1 MKYCRQILPVVFA
14 YATTAAAFAPFLG
27 FKQNPSSSSPT
38 PKSSTQLFASS
49 SATRRPPPPPP
60 PPPEEE
66 LKGFEG
72 DVQIPS
78 TGVSINDEMES
89 SEKDTFE
96 TELVPITGYKH
107 VAAQIVT
114 TAESRGSFEPV
125 RYLLSLSKPS
135 AFVENTIADERDK
148 KDTTE
153 ENNEKQQKEEQDKL
167 QTLIENEARKFV
179 MMDLPPFSPVLV
191 AKMKKFMGP
200 NSQLVAVLLTSRD
213 GIHYDD
219 APAVYRM
226 RRTDLEY
233 WKQAF
238 PGLEIVGYRLDIP
251 RDCRESVTQVLDG
264 YGPFAWQ
271 EEDEGDTKN
280 NVNSIDSKYN
290 ASFVETG
297 RPLTVMEWDHDIGQ
311 DILRGRKPLDAD
323 DAKVDEILAA
333 AKENEDDYSPAS
345 IRAKEEGK
353 QILAVYTP
361 GHSFGSVSYVFPETG
376 ICCSGFT
383 IPVEDSRNEE
393 NRGMDSAGPALDCR
407 GYITTNRGGVDKKME
422 SAKKLIETYC
432 DRFNVVMPS
441 RGDPLT
447 IDGDYEEKKEVL
459 LDILDQY
466 ERIGKIYE
474 ELGIFSDE

>member
-1 MKYCRQILPVVFA
+1 MKYCHQLLPIILA
-14 YATTAAAFAPFLG
+14 YAATTAAFAPFLG
-27 FKQNPSSSSPT
+27 PQQHPSVSPPT
-38 PKSSTQLFASS
+38 LKANTRLLASS
-49 SATRRPPPPPP
+49 SATRRSSP

-89 SEKDTFE
+89 SEKDKFE
-96 TELVPITGYKH
+96 TELVPITGYQH

-135 AFVENTIADERDK
+135 ALKEKEEAKNNDK
-148 KDTTE
+148 TE
-153 ENNEKQQKEEQDKL
+153 ETETQQKEKQNKL
-167 QTLIENEARKFV
+167 QTLIQKEARKFV

-238 PGLEIVGYRLDIP
+238 PSLEIVGYRLDIP
-251 RDCRESVTQVLDG
+251 RDCRESVTQILDG

-271 EEDEGDTKN
+271 EEEGVAKS

-323 DAKVDEILAA
+323 DAKVNEILAA
-333 AKENEDDYSPAS
+333 AKEKDDNYSPAS

-376 ICCSGFT
+376 VCCSGFT
-383 IPVEDSRNEE
+383 IPVEDSRDEE

-422 SAKKLIETYC
+422 SAKKLINTYC
-432 DRFNVVMPS
+432 DRFDVVMPS
-441 RGDPLT
+441 RGDPFTLN
-447 IDGDYEEKKEVL
+447 GDYEEKKEVL